1 MVDEIKGLITTSDT
15 TVSYTTI
22 EKNIST
28 TVSRLPEYIAKNRN
42 ISELFTNH
50 SSVIDNN
57 NGSINTGSHQNWNEL
72 NI

>member
-1 MVDEIKGLITTSDT
+1 MKGLITTSDT

-22 EKNIST
+22 EKYLSTPISG
-28 TVSRLPEYIAKNRN
+28 LPEYIAKNRN

-50 SSVIDNN
+50 SSVIYNN
-57 NGSINTGSHQNWNEL
+57 NESINTGSRQNWNEL